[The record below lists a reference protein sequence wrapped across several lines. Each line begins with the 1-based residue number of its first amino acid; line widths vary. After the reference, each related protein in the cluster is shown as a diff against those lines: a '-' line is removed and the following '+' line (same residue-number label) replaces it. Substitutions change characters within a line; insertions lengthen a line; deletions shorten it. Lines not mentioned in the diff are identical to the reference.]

1 MTKWT
6 VAGVCCGLV
15 LTGCTVVQS
24 ADDDEGSGGAAAVPP
39 PGIPVLGRYAHV
51 PTSVQFMPIASAI
64 DQLNVVRDLAF
75 HPLNPSELWVV
86 NRGDNSAVI
95 VTNPGQPEQTSKW
108 ANGIESQHFLAQ
120 PSSLAMSP
128 TGFFATCHETDDLT
142 QGNITPIDFM
152 GPTLWTSDS
161 DEFNGDVFSHYDMLH
176 NSPNCMGIAWQRDN
190 VYWVFDGFHSS
201 ITMYDFRVDHGPAG
215 TDHTDGIVK
224 RYVEGAVLWLE
235 NVPSHMQFDPPG
247 SNLLYIADT
256 GHSRIALL
264 DTATGVQGAPVP
276 PNYDGT
282 DQSRVDNAIITTFI
296 DGLALDPVMATPSG
310 LAIHDG
316 HMFVT
321 DNATSTIF
329 AFDMQANLVDWLH
342 TDLAPGSLMGITF
355 DALGQLYVADALANQ
370 VVRITALPE
379 EVLEEDAP

>member
-1 MTKWT
+1 MNWT
-6 VAGVCCGLV
+6 PIK
-15 LTGCTVVQS
+15 
-24 ADDDEGSGGAAAVPP
+24 AV
-39 PGIPVLGRYAHV
+39 
-51 PTSVQFMPIASAI
+51 ASAVLV
-64 DQLNVVRDLAF
+64 DPETVD
-75 HPLNPSELWVV
+75 HDETELTFQG
-86 NRGDNSAVI
+86 RSL
-95 VTNPGQPEQTSKW
+95 
-108 ANGIESQHFLAQ
+108 GIHAS
-120 PSSLAMSP
+120 
-128 TGFFATCHETDDLT
+128 
-142 QGNITPIDFM
+142 PIDPKT
-152 GPTLWTSDS
+152 GLATSR
-161 DEFNGDVFSHYDMLH
+161 EIELH
-176 NSPNCMGIAWQRDN
+176 TGRIVSIGQEARRQHPELQVGQLIAWQRDN

-235 NVPSHMQFDPPG
+235 NVPSHTQFDPPG

-310 LAIHDG
+310 SAIHDG